1 MSVGTSEAPLFAFG
15 GTVRRVSPR
24 ARRGLRWVVP
34 LAVVTATIG
43 VVSAA
48 WACVPMAKLVSLQP
62 DSSGPSGSRVVVN
75 GLGFEPNSVEVRW
88 NAADGPRLGAA
99 RGPNFSVTVTIPK
112 APEGL
117 HTLIAVERQQDGSIG
132 NTGSAPFDV
141 TARGEAQSSPGLATG
156 RGDGPG
162 TESPP
167 SSERSLDPP
176 WVALAAAGIA
186 LLAIGALGGTLITRV
201 RRRPT

>member
-1 MSVGTSEAPLFAFG
+1 MLFAMP
-15 GTVRRVSPR
+15 TVSTRTRRVLPW
-24 ARRGLRWVVP
+24 AAP
-34 LAVVTATIG
+34 LAVVTATMG
-43 VVSAA
+43 VISAA

-99 RGPNFSVTVTIPK
+99 RGPNFSVSVTIPK

-141 TARGEAQSSPGLATG
+141 TARGEAPSRSGSATG
-156 RGDGPG
+156 RGDGPR
-162 TESPP
+162 TESAP
-167 SSERSLDPP
+167 SSERSSDPS
-176 WVALAAAGIA
+176 WVALAAAGA
-186 LLAIGALGGTLITRV
+186 VLLAIGALGGALMTRV
-201 RRRPT
+201 GRRPT